1 MSYRYG
7 AWRGGPDP
15 LEPPFDVARA
25 LDRLGDRVLRG
36 DRAADALRNLLRQGM
51 PGTRGLRDLLRQA
64 RDRRRQLRERGR
76 LDGTLERVRELLDQA
91 VEQERQ
97 TLFPDPSDAARLAEA
112 ELDQLPPDTARAVR
126 QLADYRWR
134 SPEAAATYEQI
145 RDLLRRE
152 VLDSQFRGM
161 RDALA
166 GASPEEL
173 QRIRDM
179 IADLNAMLEAD
190 ARGEDTQRQFEEFME
205 RYGDMFPER
214 PRSLEEL
221 VDALARRAAA
231 ASRLAASLTPEQRA
245 ELAALSAS
253 VLGDLGLRYELDRLG
268 RALRSR
274 RPDLAWDQGAAMD
287 GEQPLGLGD
296 ATTALEELAD
306 LESLEATLGQRY
318 PGASL
323 DDIDLEAVERALGRA
338 AVDDVETL
346 RRLERELA
354 EQGYL
359 VREQG
364 ELRLTPKAIRRI
376 GAVALRRIFSSLDEG
391 RRGDHDVAG
400 LGLAGEPT
408 GASRPW
414 TFGDEEPLDVVR
426 TVRNAV
432 LRQGPR
438 RPPGAVDDHDPPA
451 PPSATLP
458 VRGPTVPEMGGL
470 DADRGS
476 TVPEVGGLDA
486 DRGSTVPGVGG
497 LDAVRR
503 PTVPG
508 VGGLD
513 AVRGPTGRGAGG
525 FPRAR
530 AARPGVTLAPD
541 DFEVLETERRTS
553 AAVCLLVDQSY
564 SMLLREAWGTAK
576 ATALALHSLVSTR
589 YPQDA
594 LEIIGFSLLART
606 VRPAELPDLDA
617 AVGQGT
623 NLHHALVLAGRHL
636 DRHPEAEPVVLVV
649 TDGEPTAHLEPD
661 GYPLFDYPPD
671 PRTIELTLTEVT
683 RLTRRRATIN
693 LFMLDDDPRL
703 VAFVDLI
710 ARLNGGRVFAPA
722 PDRLGDY
729 VVSDYLRARR
739 GRRAR

>member
-15 LEPPFDVARA
+15 LEPPFDVAAA
-25 LDRLGDRVLRG
+25 LDRLGERVLSG

-64 RDRRRQLRERGR
+64 RDRRRELRERGR
-76 LDGTLERVRELLDQA
+76 LDGTLEQVRELLDQA
-91 VEQERQ
+91 VEQERRA
-97 TLFPDPSDAARLAEA
+97 LFPDPSDAARLAEA

-152 VLDSQFRGM
+152 VLDAQFRGM

-179 IADLNAMLEAD
+179 VADLNAMLEAD
-190 ARGEDTQRQFEEFME
+190 ARGEDTTRQFEEFME
-205 RYGDMFPER
+205 RYGDMFPEN
-214 PRSLEEL
+214 PQTLEEL

-245 ELAALSAS
+245 ELAALSES
-253 VLGDLGLRYELDRLG
+253 VLGDLGLQYELDRLG
-268 RALRSR
+268 RSLRSR
-274 RPDLAWDQGAAMD
+274 RPDLPWDQGAAMD

-306 LESLEATLGQRY
+306 LESLESTLGQRY

-346 RRLERELA
+346 RRLERELT

-364 ELRLTPKAIRRI
+364 ELRLSPKAIRRI

-391 RRGDHDVAG
+391 RRGDHDVPG

-414 TFGDEEPLDVVR
+414 VFGDEEPLDVVR

-432 LRQGPR
+432 LRGGPR
-438 RPPGAVDDHDPPA
+438 RPGGAVA
-451 PPSATLP
+451 
-458 VRGPTVPEMGGL
+458 
-470 DADRGS
+470 
-476 TVPEVGGLDA
+476 
-486 DRGSTVPGVGG
+486 
-497 LDAVRR
+497 
-503 PTVPG
+503 
-508 VGGLD
+508 
-513 AVRGPTGRGAGG
+513 
-525 FPRAR
+525 
-530 AARPGVTLAPD
+530 LAPE

-564 SMLLREAWGTAK
+564 SMLLRETWGMAK

-594 LEIIGFSLLART
+594 LEVIGFSLLART

-661 GYPLFDYPPD
+661 GYPIFDYPPD

-683 RLTRRRATIN
+683 RLTRRGATIN
-693 LFMLDDDPRL
+693 VFMLDDDPRL

-710 ARLNGGRVFAPA
+710 ARLNGGRVFAPS

>member
-15 LEPPFDVARA
+15 LEPPFDVAGA

-36 DRAADALRNLLRQGM
+36 DRAADALRDLLRRGL
-51 PGTRGLRDLLRQA
+51 PGTRGLRDLLRQV
-64 RDRRRQLRERGR
+64 RERRQGLRDRGR

-91 VEQERQ
+91 VDQERQ
-97 TLFPDPSDAARLAEA
+97 ALFPDPSDAARLAEA

-126 QLADYRWR
+126 QLADYQWR

-179 IADLNAMLEAD
+179 LADLNAMLEAD

-245 ELAALSAS
+245 ELAGLAQS
-253 VLGDLGLRYELDRLG
+253 VLGDLGLQYELDRLG
-268 RALRSR
+268 RSLRSR
-274 RPDLAWDQGAAMD
+274 RPDLRWDQGAPMA

-296 ATTALEELAD
+296 ATTALEELAEP
-306 LESLEATLGQRY
+306 ESLAASLGQRY

-323 DDIDLEAVERALGRA
+323 DDVDPEALERALGRA
-338 AVDDVETL
+338 AVDDLETL

-364 ELRLTPKAIRRI
+364 ELKLTPKAVRRI
-376 GAVALRRIFSSLDEG
+376 GAVALRRVFSSLDEG

-414 TFGDEEPLDVVR
+414 QFGDEQPLDVVR

-432 LRQGPR
+432 LRGGPR
-438 RPPGAVDDHDPPA
+438 RPGGALA
-451 PPSATLP
+451 
-458 VRGPTVPEMGGL
+458 
-470 DADRGS
+470 
-476 TVPEVGGLDA
+476 
-486 DRGSTVPGVGG
+486 
-497 LDAVRR
+497 
-503 PTVPG
+503 
-508 VGGLD
+508 
-513 AVRGPTGRGAGG
+513 
-525 FPRAR
+525 
-530 AARPGVTLAPD
+530 LAPD
-541 DFEVLETERRTS
+541 DFEVLETETRTS

-564 SMLLREAWGTAK
+564 SMLLRETWGMAK

-594 LEIIGFSLLART
+594 LEVIGFSLLART
-606 VRPAELPDLDA
+606 VRPTELPDLDA

-661 GYPLFDYPPD
+661 GYPWFDYPPD

-693 LFMLDDDPRL
+693 VFMLDDDPRL
-703 VAFVDLI
+703 VGFVDLI
-710 ARLNGGRVFAPA
+710 ARLNGGRVFAPS

>member
-15 LEPPFDVARA
+15 LEPPFDVAGA
-25 LDRLGDRVLRG
+25 LDRLGERVLSG

-64 RDRRRQLRERGR
+64 RDRHRELRERGR

-91 VEQERQ
+91 VEAERQ
-97 TLFPDPSDAARLAEA
+97 ALFPDPSDAARLAEA

-126 QLADYRWR
+126 QLADYQWR
-134 SPEAAATYEQI
+134 SPEAAAAYEQI

-179 IADLNAMLEAD
+179 VADLNAMLEAD

-205 RYGDMFPER
+205 RYGDMFPEN
-214 PRSLEEL
+214 PRNLEEL

-245 ELAALSAS
+245 ELAALSES
-253 VLGDLGLRYELDRLG
+253 VLGDLGLQYELDRLG
-268 RALRSR
+268 RSLRAR
-274 RPDLAWDQGAAMD
+274 RPDLPWDQGAAMG
-287 GEQPLGLGD
+287 GEEPLGLGD

-306 LESLEATLGQRY
+306 LESLESTLGQRY

-323 DDIDLEAVERALGRA
+323 DDVDLEAVERALGRA

-346 RRLERELA
+346 RRLERELT

-359 VREQG
+359 LREQG
-364 ELRLTPKAIRRI
+364 ELKLSPKAIRRI
-376 GAVALRRIFSSLDEG
+376 GAVALRRIFSSLEEG

-414 TFGDEEPLDVVR
+414 VFGDEEPLDVVR

-432 LRQGPR
+432 LRAGPR
-438 RPPGAVDDHDPPA
+438 RPGGPGRPGGAVDSPGHPA
-451 PPSATLP
+451 SR
-458 VRGPTVPEMGGL
+458 VE
-470 DADRGS
+470 
-476 TVPEVGGLDA
+476 
-486 DRGSTVPGVGG
+486 
-497 LDAVRR
+497 
-503 PTVPG
+503 
-508 VGGLD
+508 
-513 AVRGPTGRGAGG
+513 
-525 FPRAR
+525 
-530 AARPGVTLAPD
+530 LAPE

-564 SMLLREAWGTAK
+564 SMLLRETWGMAK

-594 LEIIGFSLLART
+594 LEIIGFSRLARS
-606 VRPAELPDLDA
+606 VRPADLPDLDA
-617 AVGQGT
+617 DVSQGT

-661 GYPLFDYPPD
+661 GYPWFAYPPER
-671 PRTIELTLTEVT
+671 RTIELTLTEVT
-683 RLTRRRATIN
+683 RLTRRGATVN
-693 LFMLDDDPRL
+693 VFMLDDDPRL

-710 ARLNGGRVFAPA
+710 ARLNGGRVFAPS

>member
-1 MSYRYG
+1 
-7 AWRGGPDP
+7 
-15 LEPPFDVARA
+15 
-25 LDRLGDRVLRG
+25 
-36 DRAADALRNLLRQGM
+36 M

-64 RDRRRQLRERGR
+64 RDRRRELRERGR

-97 TLFPDPSDAARLAEA
+97 ALFPDPSDAARLAEA

-126 QLADYRWR
+126 QLADHQWR
-134 SPEAAATYEQI
+134 SPDAAATYEQI

-152 VLDSQFRGM
+152 VLDAQFQGM

-179 IADLNAMLEAD
+179 VADLNAMLEAD
-190 ARGEDTQRQFEEFME
+190 ARGEDTQRQFEEFMD
-205 RYGDMFPER
+205 RYGDMFPEN

-231 ASRLAASLTPEQRA
+231 VSRLAASLTPEQRA
-245 ELAALSAS
+245 ELAALTES
-253 VLGDLGLRYELDRLG
+253 VLGDLGLQYELNRLG
-268 RALRSR
+268 RALRSH
-274 RPDLAWDQGAAMD
+274 RPDLPWDQGTAMG
-287 GEQPLGLGD
+287 GEEPLGLGD

-306 LESLEATLGQRY
+306 LESLEASLGQRY

-323 DDIDLEAVERALGRA
+323 DDVDLEAVERALGRS

-346 RRLERELA
+346 RRLERELT

-359 VREQG
+359 LREQG
-364 ELRLTPKAIRRI
+364 ELKLSPKAIRRI
-376 GAVALRRIFSSLDEG
+376 GAVALRRVFSSLEEG

-414 TFGDEEPLDVVR
+414 VFGDEEPLDVVR

-432 LRQGPR
+432 LRGASR
-438 RPPGAVDDHDPPA
+438 APGGTVDSPGHPGSR
-451 PPSATLP
+451 SAT
-458 VRGPTVPEMGGL
+458 VPL
-470 DADRGS
+470 
-476 TVPEVGGLDA
+476 
-486 DRGSTVPGVGG
+486 
-497 LDAVRR
+497 
-503 PTVPG
+503 
-508 VGGLD
+508 
-513 AVRGPTGRGAGG
+513 RGAERPEAR

-530 AARPGVTLAPD
+530 AAGPAVELAPD

-564 SMLLREAWGTAK
+564 SMLLRETWGMAK

-594 LEIIGFSLLART
+594 LEIIGFSRFART
-606 VRPAELPDLDA
+606 VRPADLPDLDA
-617 AVGQGT
+617 DIGQGT

-661 GYPLFDYPPD
+661 GYAWFAYPPER
-671 PRTIELTLTEVT
+671 RTIELTLTEVT
-683 RLTRRRATIN
+683 RLTRRGATIN
-693 LFMLDDDPRL
+693 VFMLDEDPRL
-703 VAFVDLI
+703 VAFVDLV
-710 ARLNGGRVFAPA
+710 ARLNGGRVFSPS

-739 GRRAR
+739 GRRARRAG

>member
-15 LEPPFDVARA
+15 LEPPFDVNRA
-25 LDRLGDRVLRG
+25 LDRLGERVLSG
-36 DRAADALRNLLRQGM
+36 ERAADALRNLLRQGM

-64 RDRRRQLRERGR
+64 RERRRELRERGR
-76 LDGTLERVRELLDQA
+76 LDGTLERVRELLDRA

-97 TLFPDPSDAARLAEA
+97 ALFPDPSDAARLAEA
-112 ELDQLPPDTARAVR
+112 ELDQLPPEVARAVR
-126 QLADYRWR
+126 QLADYQWR

-205 RYGDMFPER
+205 RYGDMFPEN

-245 ELAALSAS
+245 ELAALSES
-253 VLGDLGLRYELDRLG
+253 VLGDLGLQYELDRLG

-274 RPDLAWDQGAAMD
+274 RPDLSWDRGAPMD
-287 GEQPLGLGD
+287 GEEPLGLGD

-306 LESLEATLGQRY
+306 LESLETALGQRY

-323 DDIDLEAVERALGRA
+323 DDVDLEAVERALGRA

-346 RRLERELA
+346 RRLERELT

-364 ELRLTPKAIRRI
+364 ELRLSPKAVRRI
-376 GAVALRRIFSSLDEG
+376 GAVALRRIFSTLDVG
-391 RRGDHDVAG
+391 RRGDHDVSG

-414 TFGDEEPLDVVR
+414 VFGDEQPLDVVR

-432 LRQGPR
+432 LRGGR
-438 RPPGAVDDHDPPA
+438 RPGGAVA
-451 PPSATLP
+451 
-458 VRGPTVPEMGGL
+458 
-470 DADRGS
+470 
-476 TVPEVGGLDA
+476 
-486 DRGSTVPGVGG
+486 
-497 LDAVRR
+497 
-503 PTVPG
+503 
-508 VGGLD
+508 
-513 AVRGPTGRGAGG
+513 
-525 FPRAR
+525 
-530 AARPGVTLAPD
+530 LAPD

-553 AAVCLLVDQSY
+553 AAVCLLVDQSL
-564 SMLLREAWGTAK
+564 SMLLRDTWGTAK
-576 ATALALHSLVSTR
+576 STALALHSLVSTR

-594 LEIIGFSLLART
+594 LVVIGFSVLART
-606 VRPAELPDLDA
+606 IRPAELPDLEPS
-617 AVGQGT
+617 VEQGT

-636 DRHPEAEPVVLVV
+636 DRHPEAEPVVMVI

-661 GYPLFDYPPD
+661 GYPLFSYPPD
-671 PRTIELTLTEVT
+671 RRTIELTLTEVT
-683 RLTRRRATIN
+683 RLTRRSATIN
-693 LFMLDDDPRL
+693 VFMLDDEPRL
-703 VAFVDLI
+703 VGFVDLI
-710 ARLNGGRVFAPA
+710 ARLNGGRVFAPS

>member
-15 LEPPFDVARA
+15 LEPPFDVAGA
-25 LDRLGDRVLRG
+25 LDRLGERVLSG

-64 RDRRRQLRERGR
+64 RDRHRELRERGR

-91 VEQERQ
+91 VEAERQ
-97 TLFPDPSDAARLAEA
+97 ALFPDPSDAARLAEA

-126 QLADYRWR
+126 QLADYQWR
-134 SPEAAATYEQI
+134 SPEAAAAYEQI

-179 IADLNAMLEAD
+179 VADLNAMLEAD

-205 RYGDMFPER
+205 RYGDMFPEN
-214 PRSLEEL
+214 PRNLEEL

-231 ASRLAASLTPEQRA
+231 ASRLASSLTPEQRA
-245 ELAALSAS
+245 ELAALSGS
-253 VLGDLGLRYELDRLG
+253 VLGDLGLQYELDRLG
-268 RALRSR
+268 RSLRAR
-274 RPDLAWDQGAAMD
+274 RPDLPWDQGAAMG
-287 GEQPLGLGD
+287 GEEPLGLGD

-306 LESLEATLGQRY
+306 LESLESTLGQRY

-323 DDIDLEAVERALGRA
+323 DDVDLEAVERALGRA

-346 RRLERELA
+346 RRLERELT

-359 VREQG
+359 LREQG
-364 ELRLTPKAIRRI
+364 ELKLSPKAIRRI
-376 GAVALRRIFSSLDEG
+376 GAVALRRIFSSLEEG

-414 TFGDEEPLDVVR
+414 AFGDEEPLDVVR

-432 LRQGPR
+432 LRAGLR
-438 RPPGAVDDHDPPA
+438 RPGGAVDSPGHPA
-451 PPSATLP
+451 SRSAS
-458 VRGPTVPEMGGL
+458 VPL
-470 DADRGS
+470 
-476 TVPEVGGLDA
+476 
-486 DRGSTVPGVGG
+486 
-497 LDAVRR
+497 
-503 PTVPG
+503 
-508 VGGLD
+508 
-513 AVRGPTGRGAGG
+513 RGAEQPEAGI
-525 FPRAR
+525 PRAR
-530 AARPGVTLAPD
+530 TGGRAVELAPE

-564 SMLLREAWGTAK
+564 SMLLRETWGMAK

-594 LEIIGFSLLART
+594 LEIIGFSRLART
-606 VRPAELPDLDA
+606 VRPADLPDLDA
-617 AVGQGT
+617 DVGQGT

-661 GYPLFDYPPD
+661 GYPWFAYPPER
-671 PRTIELTLTEVT
+671 RTIELTLTEVT
-683 RLTRRRATIN
+683 RLTRRGATVN
-693 LFMLDDDPRL
+693 VFMLDDDPRL

-710 ARLNGGRVFAPA
+710 ARLNGGRVFAPS
-722 PDRLGDY
+722 PDHLGDY

>member
-15 LEPPFDVARA
+15 LEPPFDVAGA
-25 LDRLGDRVLRG
+25 LDRLGERVLSG

-64 RDRRRQLRERGR
+64 RDRRRELRERGR
-76 LDGTLERVRELLDQA
+76 LDGTLEQVRELLDQA

-97 TLFPDPSDAARLAEA
+97 ALFPDPSDAARLAEA

-126 QLADYRWR
+126 QLADYQWR

-152 VLDSQFRGM
+152 VLDSQFKGM

-166 GASPEEL
+166 GASPTEL

-179 IADLNAMLEAD
+179 VADLNAMLEAD

-205 RYGDMFPER
+205 RYGDMFPEN
-214 PRSLEEL
+214 PRNLEEL

-245 ELAALSAS
+245 ELAALAES
-253 VLGDLGLRYELDRLG
+253 VLGDLGLQYELDRLG
-268 RALRSR
+268 RSLRSR
-274 RPDLAWDQGAAMD
+274 RPDLSWDQGAAMG

-306 LESLEATLGQRY
+306 LESLEASLGQRY

-346 RRLERELA
+346 RRLERELT

-364 ELRLTPKAIRRI
+364 ELKLSPKAIRRI
-376 GAVALRRIFSSLDEG
+376 GAVALRRVFSSLEEG

-414 TFGDEEPLDVVR
+414 VFGDEEPLDVVR

-432 LRQGPR
+432 LRGGPR
-438 RPPGAVDDHDPPA
+438 QPGRAVA
-451 PPSATLP
+451 
-458 VRGPTVPEMGGL
+458 
-470 DADRGS
+470 
-476 TVPEVGGLDA
+476 
-486 DRGSTVPGVGG
+486 
-497 LDAVRR
+497 
-503 PTVPG
+503 
-508 VGGLD
+508 
-513 AVRGPTGRGAGG
+513 
-525 FPRAR
+525 
-530 AARPGVTLAPD
+530 LAPD

-564 SMLLREAWGTAK
+564 SMLLRETWGMAK

-594 LEIIGFSLLART
+594 LEVIGFSLLART

-661 GYPLFDYPPD
+661 GYPIFDYPPD

-693 LFMLDDDPRL
+693 TFMLDDDPRL

-710 ARLNGGRVFAPA
+710 ARLNGGRVFAPS

-739 GRRAR
+739 GRRGR

>member
-25 LDRLGDRVLRG
+25 LDRLGERVLAG
-36 DRAADALRNLLRQGM
+36 DRAADALRGLLRDGM

-64 RDRRRQLRERGR
+64 RDRRRELRRRGR

-91 VEQERQ
+91 VETERQ
-97 TLFPDPSDAARLAEA
+97 ALFPDPSDAARLAEA

-126 QLADYRWR
+126 QLADYQWR

-152 VLDSQFRGM
+152 VLDAQFRGM

-179 IADLNAMLEAD
+179 VADLNAMLEAD
-190 ARGEDTQRQFEEFME
+190 ARGEDTQRAFEEFME
-205 RYGDMFPER
+205 RYGDMFPEN

-231 ASRLAASLTPEQRA
+231 ASRLAASLSPEQRA
-245 ELAALSAS
+245 ELAALSRS
-253 VLGDLGLRYELDRLG
+253 VLGDLGLQYELDRLG

-274 RPDLAWDQGAAMD
+274 RSDLRWDQGATMG

-306 LESLEATLGQRY
+306 LESLEAALGQRY

-346 RRLERELA
+346 RRLERELT

-359 VREQG
+359 LREQG

-432 LRQGPR
+432 LRGGAG
-438 RPPGAVDDHDPPA
+438 RPGGAVDGRGHPA
-451 PPSATLP
+451 SGSAT
-458 VRGPTVPEMGGL
+458 VPL
-470 DADRGS
+470 
-476 TVPEVGGLDA
+476 
-486 DRGSTVPGVGG
+486 
-497 LDAVRR
+497 
-503 PTVPG
+503 
-508 VGGLD
+508 
-513 AVRGPTGRGAGG
+513 RGAEAPEAG

-530 AARPGVTLAPD
+530 TAGRDVTGRGVTLAPD

-553 AAVCLLVDQSY
+553 AAVCLLVDQSL
-564 SMLLREAWGTAK
+564 SMLLRETWGMAK

-606 VRPAELPDLDA
+606 VRPADLPDLDA
-617 AVGQGT
+617 SVTQGT

-661 GYPLFDYPPD
+661 GRPVFDYPPD
-671 PRTIELTLTEVT
+671 PRTIELTLTEVN

-693 LFMLDDDPRL
+693 VFMLDDDPRL
-703 VAFVDLI
+703 IAFVDLV
-710 ARLNGGRVFAPA
+710 ARLNGGRVLAPA

-739 GRRAR
+739 GRRGR

>member
-15 LEPPFDVARA
+15 LEPPFDVAGA
-25 LDRLGDRVLRG
+25 LDRLGERVLSG

-64 RDRRRQLRERGR
+64 RDRRRELRERGR

-97 TLFPDPSDAARLAEA
+97 ALFPDPSDAARLAEA

-126 QLADYRWR
+126 QLADYQWR

-152 VLDSQFRGM
+152 VLDAQFQGM

-179 IADLNAMLEAD
+179 VADLNAMLEAD
-190 ARGEDTQRQFEEFME
+190 ARGEDTQRQFEEFMD
-205 RYGDMFPER
+205 RYGDMFPEN

-245 ELAALSAS
+245 ELAALTES
-253 VLGDLGLRYELDRLG
+253 VLGDLGLQYELDRLG
-268 RALRSR
+268 RALRSH
-274 RPDLAWDQGAAMD
+274 RPDLPWDQGTTMG
-287 GEQPLGLGD
+287 GEEPLGLGD

-306 LESLEATLGQRY
+306 LESLEASLGQRY

-323 DDIDLEAVERALGRA
+323 DDVDLEAVERALGRS

-346 RRLERELA
+346 RRLERELT

-359 VREQG
+359 LREQG
-364 ELRLTPKAIRRI
+364 ELKLSPKAIRRI
-376 GAVALRRIFSSLDEG
+376 GAVALRRVFSSLEEG

-414 TFGDEEPLDVVR
+414 VFGDEEPLDVVR

-432 LRQGPR
+432 LRGAS
-438 RPPGAVDDHDPPA
+438 RPPGGAVDSPGHPA
-451 PPSATLP
+451 PRSAT
-458 VRGPTVPEMGGL
+458 VPL
-470 DADRGS
+470 
-476 TVPEVGGLDA
+476 
-486 DRGSTVPGVGG
+486 
-497 LDAVRR
+497 
-503 PTVPG
+503 
-508 VGGLD
+508 
-513 AVRGPTGRGAGG
+513 RGAEQRETGFPRARTEAGRPGDRAGAG

-530 AARPGVTLAPD
+530 AAGPAVELAPD

-564 SMLLREAWGTAK
+564 SMLLRETWGMAK

-594 LEIIGFSLLART
+594 LEIIGFSRFART
-606 VRPAELPDLDA
+606 VRPADLPDLDA
-617 AVGQGT
+617 DIGQGT

-661 GYPLFDYPPD
+661 GYAWFAYPPER
-671 PRTIELTLTEVT
+671 RTVELTLTEVT
-683 RLTRRRATIN
+683 RLTRRGATIN
-693 LFMLDDDPRL
+693 VFMLDEDPRL
-703 VAFVDLI
+703 VAFVDLV
-710 ARLNGGRVFAPA
+710 ARLNGGRVFSPS

-739 GRRAR
+739 GRRGRRAG